1 MISFCLLRLVLGV
14 LWHEEILHV
23 QTDIRIVS
31 KSLIGYVTLPA
42 DLPPDCTFL
51 KLLCHCHIFLPFPNK
66 NPSAYFSFLPQM
78 FKNFLL
84 QLIIWKQASIQGF
97 PTNPLQ
103 FSITSI
109 FPMNKLQFSTM
120 SQKKILIQK
129 ISMLQSSWWNKTLFA
144 YLSSCTIDCLTTY
157 LTLPTD
163 LPPGCISLIA
173 CMIDVYVWHFH
184 TKIVSLSKV
193 LSFSFCYRY
202 WETFYSQWSSG
213 NQQAFAWRLSNQS
226 FTSKI
231 TYINFLHD
239 VKCKML
245 G

>member
-1 MISFCLLRLVLGV
+1 
-14 LWHEEILHV
+14 
-23 QTDIRIVS
+23 
-31 KSLIGYVTLPA
+31 
-42 DLPPDCTFL
+42 
-51 KLLCHCHIFLPFPNK
+51 
-66 NPSAYFSFLPQM
+66 
-78 FKNFLL
+78 
-84 QLIIWKQASIQGF
+84 
-97 PTNPLQ
+97 
-103 FSITSI
+103 
-109 FPMNKLQFSTM
+109 MNKLQFSTM
-120 SQKKILIQK
+120 SQKKTLIQK

-157 LTLPTD
+157 LTLPTN
-163 LPPGCISLIA
+163 LPPVCISLIA

-184 TKIVSLSKV
+184 TKIVSLSKA
-193 LSFSFCYRY
+193 LNFSFCHRY

-231 TYINFLHD
+231 TYINVLHD

>member
-1 MISFCLLRLVLGV
+1 
-14 LWHEEILHV
+14 
-23 QTDIRIVS
+23 
-31 KSLIGYVTLPA
+31 
-42 DLPPDCTFL
+42 
-51 KLLCHCHIFLPFPNK
+51 
-66 NPSAYFSFLPQM
+66 
-78 FKNFLL
+78 
-84 QLIIWKQASIQGF
+84 
-97 PTNPLQ
+97 
-103 FSITSI
+103 
-109 FPMNKLQFSTM
+109 MNKLQFSTM
-120 SQKKILIQK
+120 SQKKTLIQK

-157 LTLPTD
+157 LTLPTN
-163 LPPGCISLIA
+163 LPPVCISLIA

-193 LSFSFCYRY
+193 LNFSFCHRY